1 MGASSLA
8 THINYKQGE
17 PFPYETQIEYALREA
32 AHLLSP
38 PKVENESL
46 EIECVEAAKQIRALA
61 PKLQK
66 SWNEKYNQKFE
77 INDA

>member
-8 THINYKQGE
+8 THVNYKQGE

-38 PKVENESL
+38 PMTEGESQ

-66 SWNEKYNQKFE
+66 LWDEKYNQNFE
-77 INDA
+77 INDS